1 MWLVTAWLG
10 ESPLLAFVLC
20 SAVGAISYL
29 VYILHL
35 EPRRRYGGA
44 MAQFPGPKPHPVLGH
59 NLLEMQ
65 GAGEEGRILE
75 KIQEWRDK
83 YGPVFRVW
91 YESTTPTLFLTDPEL
106 VKNLLNGQTDGY
118 DKEFKPFLGN
128 SILLSYG
135 DVWRRKRRLMSPAF
149 YSKNLHALYP
159 IFASAA
165 ERLTSLDVIGL
176 SAFGFGFNP
185 EGDSESDDVVEAFE
199 YVLSA
204 IEQRSYDFVSLPN
217 WVYCHCTAAGRK
229 FTANI
234 QKLRTLVYG
243 IIDKR
248 RKQMAQRGAG
258 MRRQPSGLRVDGL
271 PTDVGADQPEEP
283 REKDLLD
290 LLLEAK
296 DDEGDGEGFSN
307 QQIMEEVM
315 TIMVHTVA
323 TLVSV
328 DAGLALTVFA
338 GHETTS
344 IALSWTLYLLA
355 QHAQVEDKLVQ
366 ELVQVMSERT
376 VPAAD
381 ELPKLQYLDMV
392 LSEVDLASGPQC
404 AAMRLYP
411 PQPGF
416 VRRALQD
423 NHIGQYF
430 IPQGTEVTVVPY
442 LIHRDPSLW
451 PEPQRFDPER
461 FTKENSKARHA
472 FAYLPFSGGLRSCVG
487 RNFAMMEARVLLA
500 AIVRHFEVRLVEGAR
515 VVAVPAVTLRPHGM
529 QVAITNRA

>member
-1 MWLVTAWLG
+1 SCL
-10 ESPLLAFVLC
+10 
-20 SAVGAISYL
+20 
-29 VYILHL
+29 
-35 EPRRRYGGA
+35 
-44 MAQFPGPKPHPVLGH
+44 
-59 NLLEMQ
+59 
-65 GAGEEGRILE
+65 
-75 KIQEWRDK
+75 
-83 YGPVFRVW
+83 
-91 YESTTPTLFLTDPEL
+91 
-106 VKNLLNGQTDGY
+106 
-118 DKEFKPFLGN
+118 
-128 SILLSYG
+128 
-135 DVWRRKRRLMSPAF
+135 
-149 YSKNLHALYP
+149 
-159 IFASAA
+159 AA
-165 ERLTSLDVIGL
+165 ERLVERWKRNIHSAESKENGAGAQFRIEDLSLELKKTSLDVIGL

-229 FTANI
+229 FTANV
-234 QKLRTLVYG
+234 QKLRTLVYS

-248 RKQMAQRGAG
+248 RKQMVQRGTG

-315 TIMVHTVA
+315 TIM
-323 TLVSV
+323 
-328 DAGLALTVFA
+328 FA

-355 QHAQVEDKLVQ
+355 QHAQVKDKLVQ

-376 VPAAD
+376 PAAD
-381 ELPKLQYLDMV
+381 DLPKLQYLDMV
-392 LSEVDLASGPQC
+392 LSE
-404 AAMRLYP
+404 AMRLYP